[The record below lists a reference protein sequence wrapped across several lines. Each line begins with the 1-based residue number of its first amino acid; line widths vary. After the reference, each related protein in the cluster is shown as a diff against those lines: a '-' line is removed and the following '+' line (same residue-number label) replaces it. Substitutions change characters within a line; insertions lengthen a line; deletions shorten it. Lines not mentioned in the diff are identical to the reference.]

1 MWSTF
6 CTYVWPRAIIA
17 TGSLSEVTKALTQS
31 IYVVCAVPNGS
42 RSLWRFRLSVISEV
56 SHQVRSLKPFVTRVL
71 NVPTRGTSYRQGPC
85 LCFHKESST
94 LPEGFMFELGYGKA
108 TFSRVE
114 RVSIQRDFD
123 SWTGSA
129 VISRAWRLLGDCWQ
143 ERVPLNG
150 IDLVFLEILIPHSL
164 ATGGRRRNAAL
175 EVPSRACLLK
185 VNYEISMT
193 IWRDNSVINSPFPF
207 ISQHACYKP
216 SSASTEGPYTGFSL
230 TIAL

>member
-1 MWSTF
+1 MVLAVSGDF
-6 CTYVWPRAIIA
+6 VFRSFQRVW
-17 TGSLSEVTKALTQS
+17 V
-31 IYVVCAVPNGS
+31 
-42 RSLWRFRLSVISEV
+42 RF

-216 SSASTEGPYTGFSL
+216 SSASTEGSYTGFSL